1 MYYYAGIYEE
11 GNFPGES
18 FTSAPLDISFSSD
31 GQYLYSLNE
40 VLYSIDVYKV
50 DIERQTLTLHSSV
63 VSLQDSLSLDLAN
76 FSSSRVLSM
85 WNFNKNLRQGIP
97 GLPPVTSNTQDAEG
111 DQWWEYGTT

>member
-76 FSSSRVLSM
+76 FSSNMVRHDIIIVITLSVVPR
-85 WNFNKNLRQGIP
+85 FPHTYSIRL
-97 GLPPVTSNTQDAEG
+97 AE
-111 DQWWEYGTT
+111 